1 MSKTKLIGVNLQISK
16 HEGILTPRYEFSRM
30 ETSFSLLEKHVK
42 WAGNLHLPAYQGE
55 KTTILKTK
63 QKLLPWKGRC
73 KYYLV

>member
-42 WAGNLHLPAYQGE
+42 WAGNLHLLAYQGE
-55 KTTILKTK
+55 KNNHSENKTK
-63 QKLLPWKGRC
+63 ITTMERK
-73 KYYLV
+73 V